1 MILENNTQ
9 ILWKKILI
17 TKHIRHWYWPQ
28 NSPYF
33 IISVWVP
40 RSTLAVW
47 YILVREV
54 RLWQLYTY
62 KIHYWHRCI
71 IKTMYRW
78 IQELFFFFI
87 YFSTSLLPLG
97 FHSCMGLIYPSSSF
111 SSWSFLISSLPLLSS
126 YPPDLPWDQFSQR
139 CAPLSASERMKPP
152 CHHSH
157 LHHLCEGDTRSNHKY
172 K

>member
-1 MILENNTQ
+1 MTMILENNTQ

-78 IQELFFFFI
+78 IQELFFFFHLLLN
-87 YFSTSLLPLG
+87 FSLASGFPFMHGPHLP
-97 FHSCMGLIYPSSSF
+97 FFIFFILIIFNFFSSSSLF
-111 SSWSFLISSLPLLSS
+111 ISSRSS
-126 YPPDLPWDQFSQR
+126 MRPIFAEMRSSFCIWENEASMSSQSSSSS
-139 CAPLSASERMKPP
+139 LW
-152 CHHSH
+152 
-157 LHHLCEGDTRSNHKY
+157 GGHKE
-172 K
+172 